1 MFENAEFVTWANEN
15 VVMLVAHPKG
25 SHKTLDVAKPAKG
38 EPNKTCSMY
47 PGISCEEHEKVFA
60 EATGRGG
67 DSKDDKAK
75 PKPKPKKDE
84 DAKAPAPK
92 LDVKGFPTTY
102 VINPD
107 GTFEVMKGDREPASC
122 RSGLEEYQKKL
133 EEHPLTLAK
142 WTDIRKD
149 LADGEKALKAS
160 TWKLA
165 YAAFQK
171 IDAACAGTP
180 PKALLE
186 TLKARFDTIDAK
198 IAARAGEIAKGP
210 GDEAAKLKLLKALRA
225 DYPAPLS
232 TPLPSLVGL
241 DASFAD
247 AAAPGAP
254 APTPATPATPAMSD
268 LAPGPTP
275 AK

>member
-15 VVMLVAHPKG
+15 VVMLVGHPKA
-25 SHKTLDVAKPAKG
+25 SHKVLDVAKPAKG
-38 EPNKTCSMY
+38 EPNKTCSLY
-47 PGISCEEHEKVFA
+47 PGILCEEHDKIFA
-60 EATGRGG
+60 EATGRGS

-84 DAKAPAPK
+84 EPKAAQPK
-92 LDVKGFPTTY
+92 LEVKGFPSTY
-102 VINPD
+102 VVNPD
-107 GTFEVMKGDREPASC
+107 GTFEKMNGDREPDKC

-142 WTDIRKD
+142 WTEIRKN
-149 LADGEKALKAS
+149 LADGEKAMKAS
-160 TWKLA
+160 TWKAA

-180 PKALLE
+180 PKALGE
-186 TLKARFDTIDAK
+186 TLHARFDAIDAK

-210 GDEAAKLKLLKALRA
+210 GDDAAKVKLLKALRA
-225 DYPAPLS
+225 DYP
-232 TPLPSLVGL
+232 TPLTTPLASLVGL
-241 DASFAD
+241 DASFGE

-254 APTPATPATPAMSD
+254 APAPSPSAPAPAPD
-268 LAPGPTP
+268 PTP